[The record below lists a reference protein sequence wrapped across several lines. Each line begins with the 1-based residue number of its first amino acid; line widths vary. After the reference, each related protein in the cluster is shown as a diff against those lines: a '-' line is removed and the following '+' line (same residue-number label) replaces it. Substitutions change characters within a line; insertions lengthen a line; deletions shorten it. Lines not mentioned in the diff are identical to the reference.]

1 MNRLATILAGREF
14 DSAAIRADFPIFN
27 RTIYG
32 KPLTFLD
39 SAASAQKPRPV
50 IEAVRALYESGYA
63 NIHRGIYKLSQE
75 ATDAYEATRETV
87 RQLINAERIE
97 ECIFVRGATEG
108 INLVAQSYGRTF
120 LGPGDEIILS
130 NIEHHSNIVPWQ
142 LLREEKDLKL
152 RVAPVDDHG
161 QIDLAAYK
169 ALLGSRTKLVAL
181 AHVSNS
187 IGTILPV
194 KEMIA
199 LAHEVGA
206 KVLID
211 GCQAVPHMPV
221 DVRDLDADFY
231 VFSGHKVY
239 GPTGIGVLYSKF
251 ELLET
256 MPPWQGGGDMIS
268 TVTFEKTTYNDLPYK
283 FEAGTPNIAGGI
295 GLKAALD
302 YLTSIG
308 YPQIQAY
315 EDDLFAY
322 ATERLRQV
330 NSLRMIGTAQNKAA
344 IISFVLEG
352 IHPHDTGTILDREGI
367 AVRAGHHCAQ
377 PTMDR
382 FGVTATVRASL
393 GIYNNRNDVD
403 RLVEGLKKVREI
415 FG

>member
-1 MNRLATILAGREF
+1 MNRPAPIPASCQF
-14 DSAAIRADFPIFN
+14 DNAAIRCDFPIFG

-39 SAASAQKPRPV
+39 SAASAQKPRVV
-50 IEAVRALYESGYA
+50 IDAVRNLYESGYA

-87 RQLINAERIE
+87 RQLINAERTE

-108 INLVAQSYGRTF
+108 INLVAQSYGRAF
-120 LGPGDEIILS
+120 LEPGDEIILS

-142 LLREEKDLKL
+142 LLRDEKKLKL
-152 RVAPVDDHG
+152 RVAPVDDDG
-161 QIDLAAYK
+161 QVDLEAYK
-169 ALLGSRTKLVAL
+169 ALLGRRTKIVAL
-181 AHVSNS
+181 VHVSNA

-221 DVRDLDADFY
+221 DVRELDADFY
-231 VFSGHKVY
+231 VFSGHKIY
-239 GPTGIGVLYSKF
+239 GPTGIGVLYAKF
-251 ELLET
+251 DLLEA

-268 TVTFEKTTYNDLPYK
+268 TVTFEKTTYNDLPHK

-295 GLKAALD
+295 ALKAALD
-302 YLTSIG
+302 YVTSIG
-308 YPQIQAY
+308 YHQIQEY
-315 EDDLFAY
+315 EKELYAY
-322 ATERLRQV
+322 ASERLRQV
-330 NSLRMIGTAQNKAA
+330 NSLRMIGTARDKAA
-344 IISFVLEG
+344 VLSFVLEG

-367 AVRAGHHCAQ
+367 AVRTGHHCAQ

-382 FGVTATVRASL
+382 FGVTATVRASF
-393 GIYNNRNDVD
+393 GIYNNKEDVD
-403 RLVEGLKKVREI
+403 RLVAGLEKVRDI

>member
-1 MNRLATILAGREF
+1 M
-14 DSAAIRADFPIFN
+14 
-27 RTIYG
+27 
-32 KPLTFLD
+32 
-39 SAASAQKPRPV
+39 
-50 IEAVRALYESGYA
+50 
-63 NIHRGIYKLSQE
+63 
-75 ATDAYEATRETV
+75 
-87 RQLINAERIE
+87 
-97 ECIFVRGATEG
+97 
-108 INLVAQSYGRTF
+108 
-120 LGPGDEIILS
+120 
-130 NIEHHSNIVPWQ
+130 PWQ

-169 ALLGSRTKLVAL
+169 ALLGPRTKLVAL

-367 AVRAGHHCAQ
+367 AVRTGHHCAQ

>member
-1 MNRLATILAGREF
+1 MNRPAPIPASCQF
-14 DSAAIRADFPIFN
+14 DNAAIRGDFPIFS

-39 SAASAQKPRPV
+39 SAASAQKPRVV
-50 IEAVRALYESGYA
+50 IDAVRNLYESGYA

-87 RQLINAERIE
+87 RQLINAERTE

-108 INLVAQSYGRTF
+108 INLVAQSYGRAF
-120 LGPGDEIILS
+120 LEPGDEIILS

-142 LLREEKDLKL
+142 LLRDEKKLKL
-152 RVAPVDDHG
+152 RVAPVDDDG
-161 QIDLAAYK
+161 QIDLEAYK
-169 ALLGSRTKLVAL
+169 ALLGPRTKMVAL
-181 AHVSNS
+181 VHVSNS

-199 LAHEVGA
+199 QAHEVGA

-221 DVRDLDADFY
+221 DVRELDADFY
-231 VFSGHKVY
+231 VFSGHKIY
-239 GPTGIGVLYSKF
+239 GPTGIGVLYAKF
-251 ELLET
+251 DLLEA

-268 TVTFEKTTYNDLPYK
+268 TVTFEKTTYNDLPHK

-302 YLTSIG
+302 YVTSIG
-308 YPQIQAY
+308 YHQIQEY
-315 EDDLFAY
+315 EKELYDY
-322 ATERLRQV
+322 ASERLRQV
-330 NSLRMIGTAQNKAA
+330 NSLRMIGTARDKAA
-344 IISFVLEG
+344 VLSFVLEG

-367 AVRAGHHCAQ
+367 AVRTGHHCAQ

-382 FGVTATVRASL
+382 FGVTATVRASF
-393 GIYNNRNDVD
+393 GIYNNKEDVD
-403 RLVEGLKKVREI
+403 RLVAGLEKVREI

>member
-1 MNRLATILAGREF
+1 MNRPAPIPASCQF
-14 DSAAIRADFPIFN
+14 DNAAIRCDFPIFG

-39 SAASAQKPRPV
+39 SAASAQKPRVV
-50 IEAVRALYESGYA
+50 IDAVRNLYESGYA

-87 RQLINAERIE
+87 RQLINAERTE

-108 INLVAQSYGRTF
+108 INLVAQSYGRAF
-120 LGPGDEIILS
+120 LEPGDEIILS

-142 LLREEKDLKL
+142 LLRDEKKLKL
-152 RVAPVDDHG
+152 RVAPVDDDG
-161 QIDLAAYK
+161 QVDLEAYK
-169 ALLGSRTKLVAL
+169 ALLGPRTKIVAL
-181 AHVSNS
+181 VHVSNS

-221 DVRDLDADFY
+221 DVRELDADFY
-231 VFSGHKVY
+231 VFSGHKIY
-239 GPTGIGVLYSKF
+239 GPTGIGVLYAKF
-251 ELLET
+251 DLLEA

-268 TVTFEKTTYNDLPYK
+268 TVTFEKTTYNDLPHK

-295 GLKAALD
+295 ALKAALD
-302 YLTSIG
+302 YVTSIG
-308 YPQIQAY
+308 YHQIQEY
-315 EDDLFAY
+315 EKELYAY
-322 ATERLRQV
+322 ASERLRQV
-330 NSLRMIGTAQNKAA
+330 NSLRMIGTARDKAA
-344 IISFVLEG
+344 VLSFVLEG

-367 AVRAGHHCAQ
+367 AVRTGHHCAQ

-382 FGVTATVRASL
+382 FGVTATVRASF
-393 GIYNNRNDVD
+393 GIYNNKEDVD
-403 RLVEGLKKVREI
+403 RLVAGLEKVRDI